1 MGKMKYPINIK
12 SELNR
17 EQTKRQDTKTFL
29 IYMSIMGVIGLV
41 FVLNAL
47 IRKFIPRFPFI
58 FSLIISLTISLAL
71 FFVVF
76 KYFIFKEDEKLKKLE
91 KQNSESFARFYSLS
105 KDVKERVKLPNNQE
119 VPIFEYKDGNFAF
132 VLEFKFGS
140 NSNGYT
146 VDQTFKCL
154 ENIMNVLCKNNYYFQ
169 VIVSPEDF
177 IKSNEYNDYVS
188 KVSSAKVDKNYTNT
202 MLNIINNMVSASVNT
217 TNVNTIA
224 IVARTRASYQKH
236 SINLVM
242 HNILD
247 TMWTY
252 RTGFR
257 SIQFLDG
264 FKYRDF
270 LTSFYGLGA
279 IDLSKYET
287 ESNDLA
293 LKEKYA
299 RIIRL
304 YSEVNYEN
312 EETRYQVLG
321 NTFRTNASEVRNN
334 VKHITNSRE

>member
-17 EQTKRQDTKTFL
+17 EQLKKQDTKTFI
-29 IYMSIMGVIGLV
+29 IYMSIIGVIGLV
-41 FVLNAL
+41 FL
-47 IRKFIPRFPFI
+47 INYLFKRFIPRFPFI
-58 FSLIISLTISLAL
+58 LSLLISLVISFLV
-71 FFVVF
+71 FFIIF

-119 VPIFEYKDGNFAF
+119 VPIFEYKDGNYAF

-140 NSNGYT
+140 NSNRYT

-177 IKSNEYNDYVS
+177 IKSNEYANYIA
-188 KVSSAKVDKNYTNT
+188 KVSSADVDKNYTNT
-202 MLNIINNMVSASVNT
+202 MLNIINNMVSESKHT
-217 TNVNTIA
+217 TNVNTIS
-224 IVARTRASYQKH
+224 IIARTRASYQKH

-247 TMWTY
+247 TIWTY

-257 SIQFLDG
+257 SVEFLDG

-304 YSEVNYEN
+304 YSEVNYNN

-321 NTFRTNASEVRNN
+321 NTFKTNASEVRNN
-334 VKHITNSRE
+334 AKYTTNSRE

>member
-58 FSLIISLTISLAL
+58 LSLIISLTISLAL

-177 IKSNEYNDYVS
+177 IKSNEYNDYVN

-334 VKHITNSRE
+334 AKHITNSRE

>member
-177 IKSNEYNDYVS
+177 IKSNEYNDYVN

-202 MLNIINNMVSASVNT
+202 MLNIINNMVSASANT